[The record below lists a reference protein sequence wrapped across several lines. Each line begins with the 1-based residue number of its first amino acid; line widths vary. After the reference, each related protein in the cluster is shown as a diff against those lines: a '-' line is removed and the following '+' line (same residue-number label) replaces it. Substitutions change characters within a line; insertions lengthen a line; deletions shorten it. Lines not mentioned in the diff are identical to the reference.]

1 MILHLTSDNIVTKQT
16 PGRPKFQKKNWILT
30 EFYFKT
36 VWVFKMIHLHWYW
49 ISLWYSSSTTITY
62 YIVKCECK
70 SSVATFILISNCITM
85 LSFQVTGK
93 TRAWENKCYLVNS
106 FNKSNLVHMKNTNFW
121 SFFASPS
128 PWPRS
133 ISS

>member
-16 PGRPKFQKKNWILT
+16 PGRPKWQKKIRILT
-30 EFYFKT
+30 EFYFKA

-49 ISLWYSSSTTITY
+49 ISLWYSSGTTITY

-93 TRAWENKCYLVNS
+93 TKAWENKCYLVNS
-106 FNKSNLVHMKNTNFW
+106 FNKRNLVHMKNTNFW
-121 SFFASPS
+121 SFFASSS
-128 PWPRS
+128 PWLRS